1 MVKDLS
7 VGAGTLLPSGPHDEF
22 LELCAISTS
31 GHLSEDEHTRLQE
44 HFAVCP
50 ACREALREYESIAS
64 NAIAAIGA
72 EQSSRIEPGP
82 GRVPVKAEKA
92 FFNRLAAARVET
104 AMQQHR
110 SETGAWS

>member
-7 VGAGTLLPSGPHDEF
+7 VGAGTLLPSGAHDEF

-31 GHLSEDEHTRLQE
+31 GQLSEDEQTRLQE
-44 HFAVCP
+44 HLAAYP
-50 ACREALREYESIAS
+50 ACRKALRAYESVAS
-64 NAIAAIGA
+64 NAIVAIGA

-92 FFNRLAAARVET
+92 FFDRLAAARVET